1 MWSTILGFISKPITS
16 YIEGKQAR
24 QYMKTEGALEIK
36 KAEVGLKIAEFK
48 ARADRLALNDARDS
62 DYDLAAQREKRHSL
76 ADEFLILCTVALV
89 IFTFIYPTHMA
100 EGWAAISAGPWWLEF
115 IIIGIYT
122 SVFGLMRLLQVLNPM
137 NKVKK

>member
-48 ARADRLALNDARDS
+48 ERADR
-62 DYDLAAQREKRHSL
+62 
-76 ADEFLILCTVALV
+76 
-89 IFTFIYPTHMA
+89 
-100 EGWAAISAGPWWLEF
+100 
-115 IIIGIYT
+115 
-122 SVFGLMRLLQVLNPM
+122 
-137 NKVKK
+137 

>member
-76 ADEFLILCTVALV
+76 ADEFLILCTVVLV
-89 IFTFIYPTHMA
+89 ACTFFFPTHMA
-100 EGWAAISAGPWWLEF
+100 KGWAAISGGPWWLEF
-115 IIIGIYT
+115 IIVGIFV

>member
-76 ADEFLILCTVALV
+76 ADEFLILCTVVLV
-89 IFTFIYPTHMA
+89 ACTFLYPEHMDK
-100 EGWAAISAGPWWLEF
+100 GFAAISNGPFWLEF
-115 IIIGIYT
+115 VIIGIYT
-122 SVFGLMRLLQVLNPM
+122 SVFGLMRLLKVLNPM
-137 NKVKK
+137 SKIKK